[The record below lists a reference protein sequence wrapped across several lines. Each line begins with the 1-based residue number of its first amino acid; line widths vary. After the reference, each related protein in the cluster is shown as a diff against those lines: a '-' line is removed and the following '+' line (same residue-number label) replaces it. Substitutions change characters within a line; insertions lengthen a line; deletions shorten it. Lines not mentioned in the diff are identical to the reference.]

1 MYGLVKYESLFM
13 INLMDSLQVLAEKQ
27 QNFNDVRTALLKR
40 KLKLYELNDM
50 SKWGSQVKITEKPKT
65 KE

>member
-13 INLMDSLQVLAEKQ
+13 INLLDSLQGLAEKQ
-27 QNFNDVRTALLKR
+27 QTFTDVRVNLLKR
-40 KLKLYELNDM
+40 KLKLYEMNDI
-50 SKWGSQVKITEKPKT
+50 SKWGCQLKITEKPKT

>member
-27 QNFNDVRTALLKR
+27 QSFNDVRTALLKR
-40 KLKLYELNDM
+40 KLKLYEFNDV
-50 SKWGSQVKITEKPKT
+50 SKWGSQVKIT
-65 KE
+65 

>member
-27 QNFNDVRTALLKR
+27 QGFNEVRTALLKR
-40 KLKLYELNDM
+40 KLKLYELNDV

>member
-40 KLKLYELNDM
+40 KLKLYELNDV